1 MHFGRS
7 RAKTEPTSPAEG
19 GRFNSELPNTQR
31 HHLGKHV
38 QLVGPSSPVTALM
51 RFRLRTWPTVS
62 THLCQGKVK
71 NRGECGR
78 VHLPFA
84 WRWEKHF
91 RACGRAILSLGG
103 VRIRLHTWPTVPSR
117 PTCGLPPR
125 SLHRWS
131 LPPRRWVDS
140 SSTEPAS

>member
-1 MHFGRS
+1 MHFGHP
-7 RAKTEPTSPAEG
+7 RAETEPTSPTEG

-31 HHLGKHV
+31 HHLGN
-38 QLVGPSSPVTALM
+38 QIQSVGPSSPITAQE
-51 RFRLRTWPTVS
+51 RFRLWSWPTVS
-62 THLCQGKVK
+62 THLLQGKVK

-78 VHLPFA
+78 VYLRFA

-91 RACGRAILSLGG
+91 RACGRAILPLGG
-103 VRIRLHTWPTVPSR
+103 VQIRLHTWPTVPSR
-117 PTCGLPPR
+117 STLGLPPR

-131 LPPRRWVDS
+131 LPPRMWVHS